1 MTLAF
6 RFWWLADPLRPPRHA
21 APVRAG
27 TPGSTNTPS
36 LQRRVAMCIL
46 IPAFVL
52 LLALII
58 GILLDDVTADT
69 RRRPR
74 RDDPPF
80 DAW

>member
-1 MTLAF
+1 
-6 RFWWLADPLRPPRHA
+6 
-21 APVRAG
+21 
-27 TPGSTNTPS
+27 
-36 LQRRVAMCIL
+36 MCIL

>member
-1 MTLAF
+1 
-6 RFWWLADPLRPPRHA
+6 
-21 APVRAG
+21 
-27 TPGSTNTPS
+27 
-36 LQRRVAMCIL
+36 MCFIV
-46 IPAFVL
+46 PAFVL

-58 GILLDDVTADT
+58 GILFDDATPDG